1 VISYISGELKYI
13 INESIVVD
21 NNGIGY
27 SISVSPKTISQLPA
41 IGERVCIYTYMSVS
55 ESGISL
61 YGFSSMEELDLFN
74 SIIGVSGIGP
84 KGALGIL
91 GAVSPSQFVMAVL
104 TDDIKTLSSAPGIG
118 KKTAQRLVLELKDK
132 LDSSQALELE
142 GIELPTADNTT
153 TEKSEAVQALEAL
166 GFAKSEAMQAV
177 DAVYIDSMTVEKTV
191 SLALKVLGLGR

>member
-1 VISYISGELKYI
+1 VISYISGVLKYI
-13 INESIVVD
+13 MQEYIIVD
-21 NNGIGY
+21 NGGIGY
-27 SISVSPKTISQLPA
+27 SISVSPKTIGLLPS
-41 IGERVCIYTYMSVS
+41 IGENVCIYTYMSVS

-61 YGFSSMEELDLFN
+61 YGFSSMEELELFN

-132 LDSSQALELE
+132 LDPARAADIDGLEVSAVTAESGEKEEAIEAL
-142 GIELPTADNTT
+142 
-153 TEKSEAVQALEAL
+153 VVL
-166 GFAKSEAMQAV
+166 GFAKA
-177 DAVYIDSMTVEKTV
+177 DAVKAVGAVYMDSMTAEKAV
-191 SLALKVLGLGR
+191 SLALRVLGR

>member
-1 VISYISGELKYI
+1 MISYISGVLKYI
-13 INESIVVD
+13 MQEYIIVD
-21 NNGIGY
+21 NGGIGY
-27 SISVSPKTISQLPA
+27 SISVSPKTIGLLPS
-41 IGERVCIYTYMSVS
+41 IGENVCIYTYMSVS

-61 YGFSSMEELDLFN
+61 YGFSSMEELELFN

-132 LDSSQALELE
+132 LDPAQAADIDGLEVSAVTAE
-142 GIELPTADNTT
+142 SGEKEEAIE
-153 TEKSEAVQALEAL
+153 ALVVL
-166 GFAKSEAMQAV
+166 GFAKA
-177 DAVYIDSMTVEKTV
+177 DAVKAVGAVYMDSMTAEKAV
-191 SLALKVLGLGR
+191 SLALRVLGR

>member
-1 VISYISGELKYI
+1 MISYISGVLKYI
-13 INESIVVD
+13 MQEYIIVD
-21 NNGIGY
+21 NGGIGY
-27 SISVSPKTISQLPA
+27 SISVSPKTIGLLPS
-41 IGERVCIYTYMSVS
+41 IGENVCIYTYMSVS

-61 YGFSSMEELDLFN
+61 YGFSSMEELELFN

-132 LDSSQALELE
+132 LDPAQAADIEGLEVSAVTAE
-142 GIELPTADNTT
+142 SGEKEEAIE
-153 TEKSEAVQALEAL
+153 ALVVL
-166 GFAKSEAMQAV
+166 GFAKA
-177 DAVYIDSMTVEKTV
+177 DAVKAVGAVYMDSMTAEKAV
-191 SLALKVLGLGR
+191 SLALRVLGR

>member
-1 VISYISGELKYI
+1 
-13 INESIVVD
+13 
-21 NNGIGY
+21 
-27 SISVSPKTISQLPA
+27 
-41 IGERVCIYTYMSVS
+41 MSVS